1 MNYSEKQSG
10 SSIGAL
16 KKILL
21 LQNHPEGL
29 VKVPLHT
36 VITAKYETISLGC
49 GEQSQLTIC

>member
-10 SSIGAL
+10 SSIGVVE
-16 KKILL
+16 KTPL

-36 VITAKYETISLGC
+36 VITAKSETIHLGP
-49 GEQSQLTIC
+49 GEPSQLTIC